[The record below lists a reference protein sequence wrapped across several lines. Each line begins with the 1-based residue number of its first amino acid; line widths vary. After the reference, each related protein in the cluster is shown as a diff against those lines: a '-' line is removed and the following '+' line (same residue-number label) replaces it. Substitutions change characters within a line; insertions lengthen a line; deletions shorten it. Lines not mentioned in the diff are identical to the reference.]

1 MGDVKDAGKAIG
13 SLVGGL
19 FKTKKA
25 DQSQDAAGAAAPG
38 GPAATDAK
46 APDPYAQYVQLAAF
60 SMETVSINT
69 DAIPAAR
76 FDIPPDWTK
85 EAPKPAKGGDD
96 EFTCPKS

>member
-1 MGDVKDAGKAIG
+1 
-13 SLVGGL
+13 
-19 FKTKKA
+19 
-25 DQSQDAAGAAAPG
+25 
-38 GPAATDAK
+38 
-46 APDPYAQYVQLAAF
+46 VQLAAF

-85 EAPKPAKGGDD
+85 EAPKAAKGGDD